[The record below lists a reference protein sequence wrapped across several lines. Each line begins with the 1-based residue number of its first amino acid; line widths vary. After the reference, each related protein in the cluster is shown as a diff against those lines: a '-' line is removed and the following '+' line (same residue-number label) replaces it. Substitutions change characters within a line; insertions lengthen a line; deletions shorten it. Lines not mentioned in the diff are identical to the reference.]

1 MYVRHEWPLPFLSG
15 CDLDFS
21 LLSMDSECGVQA
33 EAVLEACPGLRGLA
47 AGIVWVT
54 LDLPAKQLLPL
65 WFPGSQSCV
74 TSVNNWAPSAFTP
87 TRDFRTWRWLLTGA
101 GAGQFRGGQY
111 SFSGENRSNV
121 KSQVLERKYSKD
133 YNPTSDP
140 CALVS
145 TPFLQILAQKEQK
158 GWWGTG

>member
-1 MYVRHEWPLPFLSG
+1 M
-15 CDLDFS
+15 
-21 LLSMDSECGVQA
+21 
-33 EAVLEACPGLRGLA
+33 
-47 AGIVWVT
+47 
-54 LDLPAKQLLPL
+54 
-65 WFPGSQSCV
+65 
-74 TSVNNWAPSAFTP
+74 
-87 TRDFRTWRWLLTGA
+87 GA

-145 TPFLQILAQKEQK
+145 TPFLQILAQKEQELMRDRV
-158 GWWGTG
+158 GWILGQSR

>member
-21 LLSMDSECGVQA
+21 LLSMDSDCGVQA
-33 EAVLEACPGLRGLA
+33 EAVRGACPGLRGLA

-54 LDLPAKQLLPL
+54 LDLPAEQLLPL

-74 TSVNNWAPSAFTP
+74 TSVNTEIHQPSHQPGTSE
-87 TRDFRTWRWLLTGA
+87 L
-101 GAGQFRGGQY
+101 GGDLRERERA
-111 SFSGENRSNV
+111 SSEEGSILSVGKNHSNV

-158 GWWGTG
+158 GWWGIG

>member
-21 LLSMDSECGVQA
+21 LLSMDWVRSTSRSCAWSVPWAEGAGCRHCLGDTRSSCQA
-33 EAVLEACPGLRGLA
+33 VA
-47 AGIVWVT
+47 AALISRVSIMCY
-54 LDLPAKQLLPL
+54 
-65 WFPGSQSCV
+65 FSQY
-74 TSVNNWAPSAFTP
+74 WAPSAFTP